1 MKKALLPFN
10 ISLLIP
16 DAQMLS
22 RVGRVTSHEIFH
34 GMGGNFHEEGLFS
47 VNIFGRVGS
56 QERESNFGYIKLGL
70 PCIHPLVYRNILKL
84 KSFYEDILLGRQY
97 ATFDEVEKDFVRSSE
112 LDGQT
117 GYTFFF
123 DNWKK
128 VVFKE
133 TDSDI
138 RRVRLKLVNE
148 NRDRSDLNAMLVIP
162 AAYREAEMSPD
173 GRVEYDEINDVYR
186 VLLQQT
192 TGLPDH
198 FGANIDLSMYDKRR
212 MAMQMKIQEIYD
224 HYEKLISGKSGYVQG
239 KWASRRVFNGTRNVI
254 SSLDTNAADL
264 GQPNRPKFKDCV
276 IGIHQASRGA
286 APKTIY
292 GMRTGIIGDIFDTMS
307 NRVQL
312 VNKKTLVREW
322 TDVSVTDMET
332 WSTPQ
337 GLERV
342 MNELEVIEKRSR
354 PVEVAG
360 HYLTLV
366 YLDDKKNFRI
376 IRDINEIPP
385 GFDQKWARPITYSEL
400 IYLSGLSM
408 WYTLRGFVTRYPV
421 ENYNSSIPVSI
432 YVKTTVTGELRYP
445 LGPDFKRDPT
455 APLALEYPILE
466 VGKVAQWHDST
477 SVAPTV
483 LSPLGADFDGDTVSV
498 NIVYS
503 KESIEEINKFFS
515 SRIAYLS
522 PSGDLAFSSAI
533 HTVNLVLRYMT
544 GAPKERPTQ

>member
-10 ISLLIP
+10 IALLIP
-16 DAQMLS
+16 DRNMLAKL
-22 RVGRVTSHEIFH
+22 GRVTSHEIFV
-34 GMGGNFHEEGLFS
+34 GSGGNFHEEGLFS
-47 VNIFGRVGS
+47 VSIFGRPGS
-56 QERESNFGYIKLGL
+56 HERESNFGYIKLGL
-70 PCIHPLVYRNILKL
+70 PVIHPLVYRNILKL
-84 KSFYEDILLGRQY
+84 KGFYEEILLGRAY
-97 ATFDEVEKDFVRSSE
+97 AVFDEETKDFVKASE

-123 DNWKK
+123 DNWKRIE
-128 VVFKE
+128 FKA

-148 NRDRSDLNAMLVIP
+148 NRDKSTMDAMLVIP
-162 AAYREAEMSPD
+162 AGYRDAEPNPD
-173 GRVEYDEINDVYR
+173 GRIEYDEINDIYR
-186 VLLQQT
+186 VLLQQS
-192 TGLPDH
+192 TGIPEY
-198 FGANIDLSMYDKRR
+198 FGPNADLSMYDRR
-212 MAMQMKIQEIYD
+212 RVAMQLKVQEIFD
-224 HYEKLISGKSGYVQG
+224 HYEKLISGKSGYVQA

-254 SSLDTNAADL
+254 SSMDTNASDL
-264 GQPNRPKFKDCV
+264 GEPNRPKFKDCV
-276 IGIHQASRGA
+276 IGLHQASRGA

-292 GMRTGIIGDIFDTMS
+292 GMRTSVIGEIFDTMS
-307 NRVQL
+307 NRVEL

-322 TDVSVTDMET
+322 VDVSVDDMDT

-354 PVEVAG
+354 AVEIAD
-360 HYLTLV
+360 HYLALV
-366 YLDDKKNFRI
+366 YLDDKKNYRV
-376 IRDINEIPP
+376 IRDINDIPA

-400 IYLSGLSM
+400 IYLSGLNM
-408 WYTLRGFVTRYPV
+408 WYKLRGFVTRYPV

-445 LGPDFKRDPT
+445 LGPDFQRDPNGPT
-455 APLALEYPILE
+455 ALEYPMLE

-477 SVAPTV
+477 SVSPSI

-498 NIVYS
+498 NIVYG
-503 KESIEEINKFFS
+503 KESIEEMDNFFR
-515 SRIAYLS
+515 SRIAYMNAT
-522 PSGDLAFSSAI
+522 GGLAFSSTI

-544 GAPKERPTQ
+544 GDPKPRT

>member
-10 ISLLIP
+10 ISLLVP
-16 DAQMLS
+16 DRDLLG
-22 RVGRVTSHEIFH
+22 RIGRVKSHEIFV
-34 GMGGNFHEEGLFS
+34 GNGGNFHEEGLFS
-47 VNIFGRVGS
+47 VSIFGRVGS

-70 PCIHPLVYRNILKL
+70 PVIHPLVYRNILKL
-84 KSFYEDILLGRQY
+84 KGFYEDIILGRQY
-97 ATFDEVEKDFVRSSE
+97 AVYDEETKDFVKASE

-123 DNWKK
+123 DNWKR
-128 VVFKE
+128 VEFKE

-148 NRDRSDLNAMLVIP
+148 NRDRSELSAMLVIP
-162 AAYREAEMSPD
+162 AAYREAEPNPD
-173 GRVEYDEINDVYR
+173 GRIEYDEINDVYR
-186 VLLQQT
+186 VLLQQS
-192 TGLPDH
+192 TGIPEH
-198 FGANIDLSMYDKRR
+198 FGPNADLSMYDKRR
-212 MAMQMKIQEIYD
+212 VAMQLRVQEIYD
-224 HYEKLISGKSGYVQG
+224 HYEKLISGKSGYVQS

-254 SSLDTNAADL
+254 SSMDTNAADL
-264 GQPNRPKFKDCV
+264 GEPNRPKFKDCV

-292 GMRTGIIGDIFDTMS
+292 GLRNSVVGEIFETMS
-307 NRVQL
+307 NRVEL
-312 VNKKTLVREW
+312 VNKKTLVKEW
-322 TDVSVTDMET
+322 VDVSVDDMDT

-342 MNELEVIEKRSR
+342 MNELEVIDKRSR
-354 PVEVAG
+354 AVEIAG
-360 HYLTLV
+360 HYLALV
-366 YLDDKKNFRI
+366 YLDDKKNYRI

-400 IYLSGLSM
+400 VYLSGLDM
-408 WYTLRGFVTRYPV
+408 WYKLRGFVTRYPV

-445 LGPDFKRDPT
+445 LGPDFKRDPHG
-455 APLALEYPILE
+455 PVALEYPMLE
-466 VGKVAQWHDST
+466 VGKTAQWHDST
-477 SVAPTV
+477 SVSPTI

-503 KESIEEINKFFS
+503 KESLEEMDKFFR
-515 SRIAYLS
+515 SRIAYIDAT
-522 PSGDLAFSSAI
+522 GGLAFSSTI

-544 GAPKERPTQ
+544 GDPKPRT

>member
-1 MKKALLPFN
+1 MKKALVPFN

-16 DAQMLS
+16 DRAMLN
-22 RVGRVTSHEIFH
+22 RLGRVTSHEIFV
-34 GMGGNFHEEGLFS
+34 GNGGNFHEDGLFS
-47 VNIFGRVGS
+47 VSIFGRPGS
-56 QERESNFGYIKLGL
+56 HERESNFGYIKLGL
-70 PCIHPLVYRNILKL
+70 PVIHPLVYRNILKL
-84 KSFYEDILLGRQY
+84 KGFYEDIILGRQY
-97 ATFDEVEKDFVRSSE
+97 AVFDETEKEFVKTSE

-128 VVFKE
+128 VVFKM

-148 NRDRSDLNAMLVIP
+148 NRDNSSLDAMLVVP
-162 AAYREAEMSPD
+162 AAYREAEPNAD
-173 GRVEYDEINDVYR
+173 GRIEYDEVNDLYR
-186 VLLQQT
+186 VLLQQS
-192 TGLPDH
+192 TGIPEH
-198 FGANIDLSMYDKRR
+198 FGPNADLSMYDRR
-212 MAMQMKIQEIYD
+212 RVAMQLKVQEIYD
-224 HYEKLISGKSGYVQG
+224 HYEKLLSGKNGYIQG

-254 SSLDTNAADL
+254 SSMDTNAADL

-276 IGIHQASRGA
+276 IGLHQASRGA

-292 GMRTGIIGDIFDTMS
+292 GMRTGVIGEIFDTMS

-312 VNKKTLVREW
+312 VNKKTLLREW
-322 TDVSVTDMET
+322 VDVTPDDMDT

-354 PVEVAG
+354 AVEVAG
-360 HYLTLV
+360 HYLALV

-376 IRDINEIPP
+376 IRDLNDIPA
-385 GFDQKWARPITYSEL
+385 GFDRKWARPITYSEL
-400 IYLSGLSM
+400 IYLSGLNM
-408 WYTLRGFVTRYPV
+408 WYKLRGFVTRYPV

-445 LGPDFKRDPT
+445 LDENFKRDPD
-455 APLALEYPILE
+455 AAIALEYPVLE
-466 VGKVAQWHDST
+466 LGKVAQWHDST
-477 SVAPTV
+477 SISPTI

-498 NIVYS
+498 NIVYG
-503 KESIEEINKFFS
+503 KESIEEMDKFFR
-515 SRIAYLS
+515 SRIAYLNAN
-522 PSGDLAFSSAI
+522 GGLAFSSTI

-544 GAPKERPTQ
+544 GEPKKRA

>member
-16 DAQMLS
+16 DQNMLS
-22 RVGRVTSHEIFH
+22 RLGRVTSHEIFV
-34 GMGGNFHEEGLFS
+34 GNGGNFHEEGLFS
-47 VNIFGRVGS
+47 VSIFGRVGS
-56 QERESNFGYIKLGL
+56 HERESNFGYIKLGL
-70 PCIHPLVYRNILKL
+70 PVIHPLVYRNILKL
-84 KSFYEDILLGRQY
+84 KGFYEDIILGRQY
-97 ATFDEVEKDFVRSSE
+97 AVFDEETQDFVKASE

-117 GYTFFF
+117 GYTYFF

-128 VVFKE
+128 VTFKE

-148 NRDRSDLNAMLVIP
+148 NRDRSTLDAMLVIP
-162 AAYREAEMSPD
+162 AAYREAEPNPD
-173 GRVEYDEINDVYR
+173 GRIEYDEINDVYR
-186 VLLQQT
+186 VLLQQS
-192 TGLPDH
+192 TGIPEH
-198 FGANIDLSMYDKRR
+198 FGPNADLSMYDKRR
-212 MAMQMKIQEIYD
+212 VAMQLRVQEIYD
-224 HYEKLISGKSGYVQG
+224 HYEKLISGKSGYVQS

-254 SSLDTNAADL
+254 SSMDTNAADL
-264 GQPNRPKFKDCV
+264 GEPNRPKFKDCV
-276 IGIHQASRGA
+276 IGLHQASRAA

-292 GMRTGIIGDIFDTMS
+292 GLKTSIVGEVFDTMS
-307 NRVQL
+307 NRVEL

-322 TDVSVTDMET
+322 VDVSVDDMDT

-342 MNELEVIEKRSR
+342 MNELEVIDKRSR
-354 PVEVAG
+354 AVEIAG
-360 HYLTLV
+360 HYLALV
-366 YLDDKKNFRI
+366 YLDDKKNYRI
-376 IRDINEIPP
+376 IRDVNDIPA
-385 GFDQKWARPITYSEL
+385 GFDQKWARPITYAEL
-400 IYLSGLSM
+400 IYLGGLSM

-445 LGPDFKRDPT
+445 LGPDFQRDPNG
-455 APLALEYPILE
+455 PVALEYPMLE
-466 VGKVAQWHDST
+466 VGKTAQWHDST
-477 SVAPTV
+477 SVSPAI

-503 KESIEEINKFFS
+503 KESLEEINRFFR
-515 SRIAYLS
+515 SRIAYIDAEGS
-522 PSGDLAFSSAI
+522 LAFRSTI

-544 GAPKERPTQ
+544 GDPKPRT